1 MALNLGTIVADF
13 TTTLATALTVG
24 GTTATLTSATDDDG
38 VALPSGTYYFTIDG
52 SNSSKEHI
60 VCTLSGTSL
69 TAIQSVSRQG
79 ALTTGVVRAHRI
91 GSSVVLTDHA
101 VLKSFQ
107 NVLTTGY
114 NTPTTPSSDYQLA
127 TKKYVDDTAAGGT
140 VAVDKVSVVGTAGE
154 TITAGQLIYLKVSD
168 SKWWKCDAD
177 TVTTLDNVVLGIA
190 QGAGSTDGLITG
202 GVLVKGVDAN
212 QTGLTA
218 SSIYYASN
226 TAGGISLTSGTNTRV
241 IGVATSTTQLLFD
254 PEFNK
259 TYKNYAVDSVGTD
272 AYAITLQSA
281 FGAYY
286 AGMEVSFKA
295 GTANTGAAT
304 LNVNSL
310 GAKTIKKDV
319 STDLATGDILANQI
333 VTVKYD
339 GTNFQMTSLVAGAKD
354 ATKFTGILPV
364 VNGGTGLA
372 TAAVPF
378 FQQFMAISSSDLGT
392 YYGLTGSNSDGSVI
406 VVYNTN
412 AKLTRYARD
421 TNTGIYMYTH
431 EINPALSINGNDSS
445 MIIIGSYI
453 YIFSAST
460 NIVCTRFLLA
470 DLTGE
475 TTMSVPTTAA
485 TRASA
490 WTNGTDAYVVS
501 NTTSTTSR
509 KWTISGTTMSEASTA
524 TCTSTVSNNGQA
536 QSSIWDGTN
545 PYIVRKTGTTEI
557 TVYKLS
563 DIIGTSVSS
572 TTSSWTDSMGDS
584 PVGCYAA
591 SIDSTKMYFGYS
603 YDIYNSSALDH
614 QELTLIP
621 ITKP

>member
-1 MALNLGTIVADF
+1 MTIKYVQSNNLYLAGSGVVIGATSITVTSLTDIYANVLTMTDFGSKGYVTLEPDTSNEEAATFTGITANSNGTY
-13 TTTLATALTVG
+13 TLTGVKTALAKSPYTEISGLIRQHSG
-24 GTTATLTSATDDDG
+24 GTKVVITDNTAFWNTFTNKNNDE
-38 VALPSGTYYFTIDG
+38 TIDG
-52 SNSSKEHI
+52 QWTFN
-60 VCTLSGTSL
+60 
-69 TAIQSVSRQG
+69 
-79 ALTTGVVRAHRI
+79 
-91 GSSVVLTDHA
+91 
-101 VLKSFQ
+101 
-107 NVLTTGY
+107 
-114 NTPTTPSSDYQLA
+114 NTPIVP
-127 TKKYVDDTAAGGT
+127 GT
-140 VAVDKVSVVGTAGE
+140 VSDASTTVKGVSKTSVAPATANDPIVVGTN
-154 TITAGQLIYLKVSD
+154 D
-168 SKWWKCDAD
+168 P
-177 TVTTLDNVVLGIA
+177 
-190 QGAGSTDGLITG
+190 
-202 GVLVKGVDAN
+202 
-212 QTGLTA
+212 
-218 SSIYYASN
+218 
-226 TAGGISLTSGTNTRV
+226 RV
-241 IGVATSTTQLLFD
+241 PVA
-254 PEFNK
+254 
-259 TYKNYAVDSVGTD
+259 YAVDSVGTD
-272 AYAITLQSA
+272 AYAITPSPA
-281 FGAYY
+281 ETAYVTGKEY
-286 AGMEVSFKA
+286 TFKA

-406 VVYNTN
+406 VVYKTN

-431 EINPALSINGNDSS
+431 EINPALSINGNESS

-485 TRASA
+485 TTASA

-603 YDIYNSSALDH
+603 YDIYNASALDH